1 MEQIITEVRDHRQET
16 IVVQDLIQEDGFLQ
30 TIHIAETEDRI
41 TKTEDPTHVQIIVTI
56 HVKEN
61 PTDENQDTE
70 EEVKDTEIAL
80 TQVLE
85 DPFRENTIEIIQD
98 INEMT
103 ETVVATAEIKETNR
117 EKTEEKIAEK
127 ETDTEDAQEVMTEQ
141 EQLEVHTHAMLNL
154 MTSKYN

>member
-1 MEQIITEVRDHRQET
+1 MEKIITEVRDHRPET

-30 TIHIAETEDRI
+30 TILIAETEDRI

-61 PTDENQDTE
+61 PTDENRDTE

-80 TQVLE
+80 IQVLE

-103 ETVVATAEIKETNR
+103 EMVVATAEIKETNQ

-127 ETDTEDAQEVMTEQ
+127 ETDTEDAREVMTEQ